1 MKNLKIRVQII
12 LILLIILIGFV
23 VTGGI
28 FFINQNVVD
37 KALAEREAAR
47 HTLEITSNIKY
58 YFLNA
63 RRNEKDFLIRLKLKY
78 ANNHAVTSMKVLD
91 NLKQLKGALSS
102 LEQQDQVSAVEDTF
116 TRYLA
121 QFSRVKESWVTI
133 GLTEKEG
140 LRGTLRKKVHAVEE
154 ALKQY
159 NSTDLMLTMLM
170 MRRHEKDFILREDV
184 KYVERMS
191 ARVAEFSQQLE
202 QSSLPVPEQVKLSGM
217 VNDYYNSF
225 RQLADLTLQL
235 KPDSTQM
242 SALFAVA
249 EPILANLIS
258 QSEQKDK
265 IARENLTMSMT
276 TTVFGMVITMIISAL
291 MAGAVAFLIGDRLSR
306 QIANIIHVMRQL
318 ANNDYSVEVPGLQL
332 TNELGLM
339 ANAVQIFKEN
349 GIEKSRLKEERVKQ
363 EELDEKRREKEKAE
377 NEIRLKEAEA
387 NARIKEALD
396 TCAANIMVANDQDE
410 IIYCNQSLLKML
422 GKASVDVARYVPG
435 FKVEN
440 LNGSTLKDFCKGN
453 EYKLNIAKSVR
464 TEMGQKTFNL
474 TFSPVIGDGNM
485 RLGTTVEWEDLT
497 EALIVQDEI
506 DAMVNAVVE
515 GDFNK
520 KLSLEGKEGFMKSLA
535 QAMNQL
541 NDTVSS
547 IMKEATTAFAA
558 LAKGDLTH
566 EITADYKGTYGTLKE
581 DSNKTSAQLLEI
593 VTEIQQSTHNAHA
606 VASDISQSSGDLAKR
621 TESQASMLEE
631 TVSSM
636 ASLQEQVNKNA
647 QNAAQANEQ
656 AKQSRASVEKGQVV
670 AQEAIQAMEAI
681 LSSSEEISQIIGVID
696 EIAFQTNLLALN
708 ASVEAAR
715 AGDAGRGFSVVAT
728 EVRVLA
734 QRTAEAA
741 SNVKSLI
748 ANSGHQIEKGVEQV
762 KYTGEFLDNMAQSI
776 QATAATIE
784 QISIANNDQAND
796 ISETNTALGY
806 IDEMTQQNSA
816 MVEES
821 SAAALSLKEQSDQVG
836 EMVSFFKIA

>member
-363 EELDEKRREKEKAE
+363 EELDEKRKFASKKRKQTRGSK
-377 NEIRLKEAEA
+377 RL
-387 NARIKEALD
+387 
-396 TCAANIMVANDQDE
+396 
-410 IIYCNQSLLKML
+410 
-422 GKASVDVARYVPG
+422 
-435 FKVEN
+435 
-440 LNGSTLKDFCKGN
+440 
-453 EYKLNIAKSVR
+453 
-464 TEMGQKTFNL
+464 
-474 TFSPVIGDGNM
+474 
-485 RLGTTVEWEDLT
+485 
-497 EALIVQDEI
+497 
-506 DAMVNAVVE
+506 
-515 GDFNK
+515 
-520 KLSLEGKEGFMKSLA
+520 
-535 QAMNQL
+535 
-541 NDTVSS
+541 
-547 IMKEATTAFAA
+547 
-558 LAKGDLTH
+558 
-566 EITADYKGTYGTLKE
+566 
-581 DSNKTSAQLLEI
+581 
-593 VTEIQQSTHNAHA
+593 
-606 VASDISQSSGDLAKR
+606 
-621 TESQASMLEE
+621 
-631 TVSSM
+631 
-636 ASLQEQVNKNA
+636 
-647 QNAAQANEQ
+647 
-656 AKQSRASVEKGQVV
+656 
-670 AQEAIQAMEAI
+670 
-681 LSSSEEISQIIGVID
+681 
-696 EIAFQTNLLALN
+696 
-708 ASVEAAR
+708 
-715 AGDAGRGFSVVAT
+715 
-728 EVRVLA
+728 
-734 QRTAEAA
+734 
-741 SNVKSLI
+741 
-748 ANSGHQIEKGVEQV
+748 
-762 KYTGEFLDNMAQSI
+762 
-776 QATAATIE
+776 
-784 QISIANNDQAND
+784 
-796 ISETNTALGY
+796 
-806 IDEMTQQNSA
+806 
-816 MVEES
+816 
-821 SAAALSLKEQSDQVG
+821 
-836 EMVSFFKIA
+836 